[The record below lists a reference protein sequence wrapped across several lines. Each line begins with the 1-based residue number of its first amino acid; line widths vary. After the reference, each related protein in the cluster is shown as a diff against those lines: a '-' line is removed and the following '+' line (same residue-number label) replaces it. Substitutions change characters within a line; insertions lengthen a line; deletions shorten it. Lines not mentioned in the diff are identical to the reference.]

1 MNDRYSK
8 AIRYRQSE
16 NRYKRMLQNND
27 DGTDALQTI
36 NPIKM
41 LAHVLFGHTLNA
53 FLGCP

>member
-8 AIRYRQSE
+8 VIRYRQSE